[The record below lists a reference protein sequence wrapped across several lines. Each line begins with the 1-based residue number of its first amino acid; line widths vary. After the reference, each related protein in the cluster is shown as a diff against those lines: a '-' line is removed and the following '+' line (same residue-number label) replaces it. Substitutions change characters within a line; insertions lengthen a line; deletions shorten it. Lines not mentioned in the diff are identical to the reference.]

1 MSKSIRGILILNNHL
16 LLIKRIKKGNLY
28 YVFPGG
34 HLEEGES
41 FKQACIREFKEE
53 TNLEIIPIK
62 KVFVLEESQRHTSIY
77 YLCKIRSQA
86 GKELPKLELIGEE
99 KEKNGEKDYFEPV
112 WMDLSELDNIILH
125 PRRMIPI
132 VKKSLE

>member
-1 MSKSIRGILILNNHL
+1 MSKSIRGIIIINNHI

-41 FKQACIREFKEE
+41 FKQACIREVKEE
-53 TNLEIIPIK
+53 ANLDVVTVKRIFLLK
-62 KVFVLEESQRHTSIY
+62 ESPRHTSIY
-77 YLCKIRSQA
+77 YLCKPQLEI

-99 KEKNGEKDYFEPV
+99 KEKNSKKDYFKPV
-112 WMDLSELDNIILH
+112 WMKLTELDKIIVY
-125 PRRMIPI
+125 PGRM
-132 VKKSLE
+132 KSIIMKNNR